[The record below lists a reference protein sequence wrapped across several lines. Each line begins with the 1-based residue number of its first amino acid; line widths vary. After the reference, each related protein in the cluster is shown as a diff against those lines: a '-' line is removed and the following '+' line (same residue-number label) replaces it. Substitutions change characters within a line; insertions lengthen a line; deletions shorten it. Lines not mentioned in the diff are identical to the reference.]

1 MGPDDGGSYSC
12 LPGNLPP
19 PNITVHVLKGI
30 LDDLVVDDEDD
41 DDDDDDD
48 DNDDDDDDDGD
59 HWCYCL
65 LRSALISLITYA
77 PVTEQSNI

>member
-19 PNITVHVLKGI
+19 PNITVHVLKGMH
-30 LDDLVVDDEDD
+30 DDCDDNDDDAVVVDD

-48 DNDDDDDDDGD
+48 GDDDDDDDDDGM
-59 HWCYCL
+59 
-65 LRSALISLITYA
+65 
-77 PVTEQSNI
+77 